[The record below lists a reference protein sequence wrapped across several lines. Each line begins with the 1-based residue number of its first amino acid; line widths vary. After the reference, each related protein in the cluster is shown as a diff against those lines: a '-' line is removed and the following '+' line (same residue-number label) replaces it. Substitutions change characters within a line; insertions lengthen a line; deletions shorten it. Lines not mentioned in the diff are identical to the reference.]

1 MTMEQLG
8 LREPLPFEVGALY
21 NRQGQI
27 HDLYGGQRRGGIST
41 PTGVPYIFLFT
52 GASGANHGY
61 ADHWE
66 EEGRD
71 GLVFYYYGEGQTGDM
86 KFKGGNAAI
95 RDHVRNGKRVLLF
108 KALGKGLS
116 YRYEGELFLLGCD
129 DQQVCEDSHRNLRK
143 AIVFRFTVISELNFY
158 SNILP
163 VESGAK
169 VAESMSFEKTVSTQL
184 VAVRSKQ
191 SLFRR
196 RLLGIEKQC
205 RLTGIK
211 DLRFLMASHIKPWS
225 QCETG
230 TERVDGYNGL
240 LLAPHADHL
249 FDKGWITF
257 EGDGRLVVSER
268 LPTDVR
274 KLIGLDLKSGRRC
287 GAFDSS
293 QQNYLAYHRDHLFE
307 KKVSVDF
314 GEIEEALEVVKDIS
328 SAYKKPL

>member
-1 MTMEQLG
+1 MEQLG
-8 LREPLPFEVGALY
+8 LRESLPFEVGALY
-21 NRQGQI
+21 NRQGEI
-27 HDLYGGQRRGGIST
+27 HDVYGGQRQGGIST
-41 PTGVPYIFLFT
+41 PVNAPYIFLFT
-52 GASGANHGY
+52 GTSGTNHGY
-61 ADHWE
+61 ADYWE
-66 EEGRD
+66 DEGKD
-71 GLVFYYYGEGQTGDM
+71 GLVFYYYGEGQLGDM
-86 KFKGGNAAI
+86 RFKGGNAAI
-95 RDHVRNGKRVLLF
+95 RDHIKNGKRVLLF
-108 KALGKGLS
+108 KSLGKSLP
-116 YRYEGELFLLGCD
+116 YRYEGEVFLLGYD
-129 DQQVCEDSHRNLRK
+129 DQQVCADSHGNLRK
-143 AIVFRFTVISELNFY
+143 AIVFRFTSLSDLSFY
-158 SNILP
+158 SNTLP
-163 VESGAK
+163 AVSVSK
-169 VAESMSFEKTVSTQL
+169 VAEPMSFEKTISTQL

-230 TERVDGYNGL
+230 TERVDGSNGL

-257 EGDGRLVVSER
+257 ESDGRLVVSEK

-274 KLIGLDLKSGRRC
+274 MLIGLDLKSGRRC

-293 QQNYLAYHRDHLFE
+293 QKNYLSYHRDHLFE

-328 SAYKKPL
+328 SAYKNPV

>member
-1 MTMEQLG
+1 MEQLG
-8 LREPLPFEVGALY
+8 LHEPLPFEVGALY
-21 NRQGQI
+21 NRQVQL
-27 HDLYGGQRRGGIST
+27 HDVYGGQRQGGIST
-41 PTGVPYIFLFT
+41 PVGAPFIFLFT
-52 GASGANHGY
+52 GTSGTNHGY

-66 EEGRD
+66 DGGKD
-71 GLVFYYYGEGQTGDM
+71 GLIFYYYGEGQLGDM
-86 KFKGGNAAI
+86 RFKGGNAAI
-95 RDHVRNGKRVLLF
+95 RDHIKNGKRVLLF
-108 KALGKGLS
+108 KSLGKSLP
-116 YRYEGELFLLGCD
+116 YRYEGELFLLGYD
-129 DQQVCEDSHRNLRK
+129 DNQICEDSQGNLRRG
-143 AIVFRFTVISELNFY
+143 IVFRFSVLTELSFY
-158 SNILP
+158 SNQIP
-163 VESGAK
+163 VEVMAK
-169 VAESMSFEKTVSTQL
+169 VAEPMSFEKTVSTQL

-230 TERVDGYNGL
+230 TERVDGHNGL

-257 EGDGRLVVSER
+257 EGDGRLVVSEK

-274 KLIGLDLKSGRRC
+274 KLIGLNLKSGLRC
-287 GAFDSS
+287 GDFYDS
-293 QQNYLAYHRDHLFE
+293 QQSYLNYHRDHLFE

-314 GEIEEALEVVKDIS
+314 GEIEDALEVVKDITA
-328 SAYKKPL
+328 AYKKST